1 MDLSLVGRLQLTWP
15 ILRRWVVRE
24 HKTRYRQSILNVLWA
39 IVTPLGLLAIYGVIL
54 THSANVDGEGVPYL
68 TFAWAGLV
76 IWQTFASALNVAVPS
91 LVSSADIISKIWFP
105 REVIPMAATCAAGVD
120 LAFGLTSLMVLAL
133 VQGIRPGLAAF
144 SVVIPLTILITWS
157 LALGIG
163 LAILNTFIRDVTHG
177 IRLALQIGFFATPVV
192 YGVTFLNGIP
202 YLVALN
208 PMAAAIEGVREAL
221 LRGEVPDSRWYL
233 AHLVGGF
240 VALAMALWYARAV
253 EHRITDVI

>member
-1 MDLSLVGRLQLTWP
+1 MDLSLVARLQLSWP

-24 HKTRYRQSILNVLWA
+24 HKTRYRQSILNILWA

-54 THSANVDGEGVPYL
+54 TNGADVDGEGLPYL

-76 IWQTFASALNVAVPS
+76 IWQAFASALNVSVSS
-91 LVSSADIISKIWFP
+91 LVSSSDIISKIWFP

-120 LAFGLTSLMVLAL
+120 LAFGLTSLVVLAL
-133 VQGIRPGLAAF
+133 AQGIRPGLAAI
-144 SVVIPLTILITWS
+144 SVIIPLSILITWS
-157 LALGIG
+157 LALGIA

-192 YGVTFLNGIP
+192 YGVAFLEGIP
-202 YLVALN
+202 YLVAIN
-208 PMAAAIEGVREAL
+208 PLAAAIEGVRDSL
-221 LRGEVPDSRWYL
+221 LRGEIPDSRWYL
-233 AHLVGGF
+233 GHFVGGF
-240 VALAMALWYARAV
+240 VALVLALWYARAV

>member
-1 MDLSLVGRLQLTWP
+1 MARLRVTWP

-24 HKTRYRQSILNVLWA
+24 HKTRYRQSVLNVLWA

-54 THSANVDGEGVPYL
+54 TRSANVDGEGVPYL
-68 TFAWAGLV
+68 SFAWAGLV
-76 IWQTFASALNVAVPS
+76 IWQAFASALNSAVPS

-105 REVIPMAATCAAGVD
+105 REVIPMAATCAAGID
-120 LAFGLTSLMVLAL
+120 LAFGLVSLLVLAIC
-133 VQGIRPGLAAF
+133 QGIYPGLAAF

-157 LALGIG
+157 LALGVALG
-163 LAILNTFIRDVTHG
+163 VLNTFVRDVNHG

-192 YGVTFLNGIP
+192 YGVGFLKGIP

-208 PMAAAIEGVREAL
+208 PLAATIEGLRDAL
-221 LRGEVPDSRWYL
+221 LRNIVPDSPWYL
-233 AHLVGGF
+233 YHMTMGF
-240 VALAMALWYARAV
+240 VALALALWYARAV